1 MSRPPWM
8 AVWDRL
14 VPFEFYFLPSRQ
26 NRSQPQMY
34 ALTTGTWCTLSE
46 ALTLDSQYFAQIRRY
61 EMALFQNVPEMIK
74 IDIQRGNQSVS
85 LFSRP
90 HIRSIKYLKVI
101 AITANTLNFALMA
114 K

>member
-1 MSRPPWM
+1 
-8 AVWDRL
+8 
-14 VPFEFYFLPSRQ
+14 
-26 NRSQPQMY
+26 MY

-46 ALTLDSQYFAQIRRY
+46 ALTLDSQYFDKKIRDG
-61 EMALFQNVPEMIK
+61 AVPECSGDDQ

>member
-1 MSRPPWM
+1 M

-14 VPFEFYFLPSRQ
+14 VPFEYYLSTLPTKQKSATNVRID
-26 NRSQPQMY
+26 NWHLVHTVR
-34 ALTTGTWCTLSE
+34 GTNLGFSVFCSNKK
-46 ALTLDSQYFAQIRRY
+46 IRDG
-61 EMALFQNVPEMIK
+61 AVPECSGDDQ